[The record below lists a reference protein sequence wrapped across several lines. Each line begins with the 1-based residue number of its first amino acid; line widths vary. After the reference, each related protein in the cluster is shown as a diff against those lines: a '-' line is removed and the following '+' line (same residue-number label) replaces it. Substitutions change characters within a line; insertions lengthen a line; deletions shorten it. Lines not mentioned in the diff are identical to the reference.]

1 LLVLRVGSFIAKPPL
16 DKALMMAVQSRKR
29 GPVSRIGVFLRK
41 AKDEEYEVDELDKSH
56 RFEEG
61 GSSFVEESTTSKLT
75 CKTEEDEEE
84 EEETGESRISDHLGG
99 NQTDVEV
106 FPETAIATAA
116 VVEEIIQENIPLTK
130 EEEPQQVDVEAENHV
145 RFSSVEVRE
154 YPICMG
160 DNPSSFRGVPISMGW
175 DFFASKTLPV
185 DDFELRPRRLQMQ
198 EFRMAPLQ
206 RVLILKRVGYSGH
219 EIKEGTAKVNELRAR
234 RQRTKDSLRF
244 TPLYENSERVKRGIL
259 NQTLYRSRKKD
270 ERKYLKRY
278 KKNCM
283 NIKAPNQRHAIESR
297 RLDDSIQMPE
307 GAARPRSS

>member
-1 LLVLRVGSFIAKPPL
+1 M
-16 DKALMMAVQSRKR
+16 MMAVQSRKR
-29 GPVSRIGVFLRK
+29 GLVSRIRVSLRK

-56 RFEEG
+56 SSHHFEETETSA
-61 GSSFVEESTTSKLT
+61 GSSFLDESTTFKLT
-75 CKTEEDEEE
+75 CKTEE
-84 EEETGESRISDHLGG
+84 ETSESRISDLGG
-99 NQTDVEV
+99 NQSVVEA

-116 VVEEIIQENIPLTK
+116 VIEETLQEEIPLTK
-130 EEEPQQVDVEAENHV
+130 EEEQQQVDVEAENRV

-160 DNPSSFRGVPISMGW
+160 DNPGSFKGVPISIGW
-175 DFFASKTLPV
+175 DFFFSTTLPV

-198 EFRMAPLQ
+198 HFRMDPLE

-244 TPLYENSERVKRGIL
+244 TSLYENSERVKRGIL

-278 KKNCM
+278 KNNCM
-283 NIKAPNQRHAIESR
+283 NIKAPNRRHAIESR
-297 RLDDSIQMPE
+297 RLEDYIHIPE
-307 GAARPRSS
+307 GDARSHSS